1 MALINC
7 PVCGRQVSDRGTDC
21 IHCGSSLVISLA
33 ECPECGHKQAEGNER
48 CENCG
53 YPLNLRYIICPEC
66 GNEMPED
73 AQRCEVCGCPME
85 DTAPIQVTEAAPQA
99 PWQPEAAYTPAEPT
113 AIDKQAI
120 RKKIKTY
127 RILSDF
133 CLGLGSAALV
143 TLAGSFLSKDFFPSG
158 YRLRFIFDLLFG
170 SASAFSHF
178 YGSMVFYII
187 SVIRIPLLAGA
198 SVLFRKKAKKLSD
211 ELEQSTDE

>member
-21 IHCGSSLVISLA
+21 IHCGSSLIIRLE

-120 RKKIKTY
+120 RKKIKKY
-127 RILSDF
+127 RILSDV
-133 CLGLGSAALV
+133 CLGLGSATLMYLV
-143 TLAGSFLSKDFFPSG
+143 LHLLYK
-158 YRLRFIFDLLFG
+158 IFYGTGIIFEVLFG
-170 SASAFSHF
+170 AFIGF
-178 YGSMVFYII
+178 
-187 SVIRIPLLAGA
+187 
-198 SVLFRKKAKKLSD
+198 
-211 ELEQSTDE
+211 